1 MMVSISYKS
10 ADLLRHFLPT
20 RYEVLNKEAME
31 AVLEFLQ
38 ALVAEKERI
47 ERIEPAS
54 EADQ

>member
-1 MMVSISYKS
+1 MVSISYKS